1 MGGTVDS
8 ETPGR
13 RAASHSVGFRA
24 DASLGDTGLGHAPLR
39 EVPVGAGEDV
49 ERKKRELIDDAAQ
62 LCESERQAAILR
74 GYFATAAAE
83 DVVAYSAEELL
94 GIVRRHCEVAAT
106 RIVGTENIHVEVRG
120 GRRGSVAIVTDDMP
134 FLVDSVTQELTRLG
148 VFVESFVHP
157 QFVVRRSVTGELL
170 DVLDRVVVEDAPPG
184 TVVESWM
191 RIDVSHLE
199 IEPDGLVAALRRVL
213 RDVRSAVEDWERMRA
228 TALRIAS
235 QLRTHPPVADDD
247 AHEAADFLEWLAADH
262 FTFLGYRE
270 YRIVS
275 VEGTDA
281 LAAVPGTGLGILR
294 ADQHG
299 PRKLAEFPP
308 EVRGRIREPRLLVV
322 TKANSRSTVH
332 RPDYLD
338 YIGVKVFDAA
348 GNVIGERRFLGLFTS
363 SVYAERVLTIPMVRR
378 KVQEVLDRSGFP
390 PRSHDGKALREIIE
404 DHPRDDLLQI
414 SASDLYTVAMGV
426 LHLRE
431 RRQLRLFLRRE
442 EYGRFYSCLVYL
454 PRDRYSTAVRL
465 EFRRLLLEALG
476 GTSIDDALRVTDS
489 VLARVHFVV
498 RVPPGSR
505 PAVDRDELE
514 RRLAAALRTW
524 DDDFADAMTARFD
537 DETAASLLYRYNGAF
552 PEAYKEDFSADTAVD
567 DVRAIERLQG
577 PRDIDVKVY
586 EPSTAGGDVFRVK
599 ICRVGPPISLATL
612 IPLLTGLGVEVTDER
627 PYGIERRD
635 AEHAWIYDFG
645 LRRGFAVPQDE
656 KSRRYAGAA
665 EAIVAMWQGRAEIDG
680 FHALTLRAGLSWR
693 QVTVLRAYAKYLRQ
707 TGIVFSQEYIEAALS
722 RNSDVAA
729 LLVALFESRFDPGR
743 APDVTVEQGIEERL
757 DRALDAVSS
766 LDDDRI
772 LRCFRSAIQAT
783 VRTNFWQTEPPL
795 SRDYVSFKLLAR
807 NIDFLPQPRPLYEAY
822 VYSPR
827 MEGIHLRFGPVARGG
842 IRYSDRREDFR
853 AEILGL
859 AKTQTVKNAVIV
871 PVGAKG
877 GFVVTRPLPDDP
889 DAAAAE
895 VVACYRTL
903 IRGLLDLT
911 DNLDPATGTVIPPDR
926 TVRRDGDDT
935 YLVVAA
941 DKGTATFSDI
951 ANEIAAEYHYWLAD
965 AFASGGSAGYDHKA
979 MGITARGAW
988 ESVKR
993 HFRELGVDIHRNT
1006 ITCVGIG
1013 DMSGDVFGNGMLL
1026 SSNLKLVAA
1035 FDHRHIFL
1043 DPDPDPAVSY
1053 AERRRLF
1060 TLPRSSWAD
1069 YDASRISPGG
1079 GVWPRSAKRI
1089 PVSTEAAAVLGIA
1102 PGDYVPTEVIR
1113 AILRAPVDLLWNGG
1127 IGTYVKASTESHADV
1142 GDRANDA
1149 VRIDA
1154 AELRCR
1160 VVAEGGNLGFTQ
1172 PARVEYALR
1181 GGRIN
1186 TDAIDNSAGVDTSD
1200 HEVNVK
1206 ILLNVAQRAGR
1217 LDAGERHALLGT
1229 LSDEVA
1235 ALVLR
1240 DNYEQNLALSCLE
1253 AESAQ
1258 HLHVHAAFIDA
1269 LERAGI
1275 LDRRLEHL
1283 PDPKSIA
1290 ARAAAGRGL
1299 VRPEL
1304 AILLAY
1310 AKIALTH
1317 ELVRSSVPD
1326 EPFAHEVLREYFPT
1340 ALRQRFAADM
1350 LRHPLQRDIMATCLA
1365 NRVVNMSGVDF
1376 VYRLMEETGAT
1387 GAECVR
1393 AHVAARRIFSIDDL
1407 WRRIEELDN
1416 DVPAQ
1421 QQIRLLLSVRQSMA
1435 RIAHWIVRHR
1445 RPLDNVGGIVDP
1457 LRPAGELVGR
1467 LADVLR
1473 GEEAAAVERVVAE
1486 YCASRVPDA
1495 LARSVALLDH
1505 AVSALAVVDVAA
1517 RLDGSISVTEAAE
1530 QYFLVA
1536 ERLRLTALRRAIAA
1550 LPHDD
1555 RWQAL
1560 ARSGVQEELLAVQA
1574 DLAGAV
1580 LRGRGW
1586 SAEREQQV
1594 ATIIQDAVTT
1604 PSLAAITVALGALRA
1619 LREDG

>member
-1 MGGTVDS
+1 
-8 ETPGR
+8 
-13 RAASHSVGFRA
+13 
-24 DASLGDTGLGHAPLR
+24 
-39 EVPVGAGEDV
+39 
-49 ERKKRELIDDAAQ
+49 
-62 LCESERQAAILR
+62 
-74 GYFATAAAE
+74 
-83 DVVAYSAEELL
+83 
-94 GIVRRHCEVAAT
+94 
-106 RIVGTENIHVEVRG
+106 
-120 GRRGSVAIVTDDMP
+120 
-134 FLVDSVTQELTRLG
+134 
-148 VFVESFVHP
+148 
-157 QFVVRRSVTGELL
+157 
-170 DVLDRVVVEDAPPG
+170 
-184 TVVESWM
+184 
-191 RIDVSHLE
+191 
-199 IEPDGLVAALRRVL
+199 
-213 RDVRSAVEDWERMRA
+213 
-228 TALRIAS
+228 
-235 QLRTHPPVADDD
+235 
-247 AHEAADFLEWLAADH
+247 
-262 FTFLGYRE
+262 
-270 YRIVS
+270 
-275 VEGTDA
+275 
-281 LAAVPGTGLGILR
+281 
-294 ADQHG
+294 
-299 PRKLAEFPP
+299 
-308 EVRGRIREPRLLVV
+308 
-322 TKANSRSTVH
+322 
-332 RPDYLD
+332 
-338 YIGVKVFDAA
+338 
-348 GNVIGERRFLGLFTS
+348 
-363 SVYAERVLTIPMVRR
+363 
-378 KVQEVLDRSGFP
+378 
-390 PRSHDGKALREIIE
+390 
-404 DHPRDDLLQI
+404 
-414 SASDLYTVAMGV
+414 
-426 LHLRE
+426 
-431 RRQLRLFLRRE
+431 
-442 EYGRFYSCLVYL
+442 
-454 PRDRYSTAVRL
+454 
-465 EFRRLLLEALG
+465 
-476 GTSIDDALRVTDS
+476 
-489 VLARVHFVV
+489 
-498 RVPPGSR
+498 
-505 PAVDRDELE
+505 
-514 RRLAAALRTW
+514 
-524 DDDFADAMTARFD
+524 
-537 DETAASLLYRYNGAF
+537 
-552 PEAYKEDFSADTAVD
+552 
-567 DVRAIERLQG
+567 
-577 PRDIDVKVY
+577 
-586 EPSTAGGDVFRVK
+586 
-599 ICRVGPPISLATL
+599 
-612 IPLLTGLGVEVTDER
+612 
-627 PYGIERRD
+627 
-635 AEHAWIYDFG
+635 
-645 LRRGFAVPQDE
+645 
-656 KSRRYAGAA
+656 
-665 EAIVAMWQGRAEIDG
+665 
-680 FHALTLRAGLSWR
+680 
-693 QVTVLRAYAKYLRQ
+693 
-707 TGIVFSQEYIEAALS
+707 
-722 RNSDVAA
+722 
-729 LLVALFESRFDPGR
+729 
-743 APDVTVEQGIEERL
+743 
-757 DRALDAVSS
+757 
-766 LDDDRI
+766 
-772 LRCFRSAIQAT
+772 
-783 VRTNFWQTEPPL
+783 
-795 SRDYVSFKLLAR
+795 KLLAR
-807 NIDFLPQPRPLYEAY
+807 NIDFLEQPRPLYETY

-1253 AESAQ
+1253 AEAAQ

-1376 VYRLMEETGAT
+1376 VYRLMEETCASA
-1387 GAECVR
+1387 AECVR
-1393 AHVAARRIFSIDDL
+1393 AHVAARRIFGIDDV
-1407 WRRIEELDN
+1407 WRRIEELDD

-1574 DLAGAV
+1574 DLAAAV

-1594 ATIIQDAVTT
+1594 ATIIQDAATT